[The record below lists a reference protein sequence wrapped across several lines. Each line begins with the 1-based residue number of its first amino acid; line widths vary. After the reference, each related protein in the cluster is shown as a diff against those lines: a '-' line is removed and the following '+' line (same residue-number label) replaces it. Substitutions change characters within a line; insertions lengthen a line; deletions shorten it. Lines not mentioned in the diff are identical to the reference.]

1 MLRKTEYSGIFHNG
15 SVTLPP
21 AGSTL
26 GFFSNI
32 RFLEELGPPNDWAS
46 LEFLSL
52 RLAHI
57 EPPRVCQLQF
67 RFSYP
72 SFGFYGPG
80 LVWSLN
86 YISRI
91 HFLAVSPGLR
101 FHVVNPSN
109 FKLISISEPITGDQ
123 KSKVYTLD

>member
-57 EPPRVCQLQF
+57 EPPANLLITFYAFLPSAREVSALLNYDSLYQPQF
-67 RFSYP
+67 SSVP
-72 SFGFYGPG
+72 QSCPTLCDLMDCSTPG
-80 LVWSLN
+80 LPVHRQLPE
-86 YISRI
+86 
-91 HFLAVSPGLR
+91 FTQT
-101 FHVVNPSN
+101 HVH
-109 FKLISISEPITGDQ
+109 
-123 KSKVYTLD
+123 